1 MNLWHR
7 HCITLRFGTGLWR
20 PEQPSKRF
28 VRPPRLRCLKPICF
42 LPDLVTQAFPM
53 DPLNPI
59 SPQQPLSPLT
69 RAIEPGE
76 QADGNGISFS
86 DLLKQSLRAAG
97 EDDKRAED
105 AARDLMVGA
114 GTDMH
119 TAMLAVQK
127 ADINMMMMMAVRS
140 KLIDAYREVMRM
152 QL

>member
-1 MNLWHR
+1 
-7 HCITLRFGTGLWR
+7 
-20 PEQPSKRF
+20 
-28 VRPPRLRCLKPICF
+28 
-42 LPDLVTQAFPM
+42 M

-59 SPQQPLSPLT
+59 SPIPSFSPIT
-69 RAIEPGE
+69 GPTDPGE
-76 QADGNGISFS
+76 QVDGISFS
-86 DLLKQSLRAAG
+86 DLLKQTLREASEG
-97 EDDKRAED
+97 DKSAED
-105 AARDLMVGA
+105 ASQNLMVGE